1 MDAIIFEL
9 WVMETENWVIKKLNS
24 NGLLE
29 SPLVWDA
36 GFFHQTCSKQLLDLQ
51 QKLQNQA
58 EWPKLGNELLEQD
71 LIDRQALWAEIE
83 MSPTGL
89 SIC

>member
-1 MDAIIFEL
+1 M
-9 WVMETENWVIKKLNS
+9 
-24 NGLLE
+24 LE

-58 EWPKLGNELLEQD
+58 ECPTLGNELLGQD
-71 LIDRQALWAEIE
+71 LIDRQAL
-83 MSPTGL
+83 
-89 SIC
+89 